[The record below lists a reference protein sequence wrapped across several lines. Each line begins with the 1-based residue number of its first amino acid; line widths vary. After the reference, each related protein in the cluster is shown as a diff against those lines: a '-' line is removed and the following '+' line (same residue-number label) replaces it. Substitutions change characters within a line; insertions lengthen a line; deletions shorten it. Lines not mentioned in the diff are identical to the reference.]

1 MLRCPHCRTRRST
14 WQLMAQHLKA
24 HPECAPC
31 DCGGY
36 GWKNGGTLHRRGST
50 YCLKR
55 WDGPANVASRAGASD
70 TEVQQLRERLAAE
83 RECPF

>member
-1 MLRCPHCRTRRST
+1 MVE
-14 WQLMAQHLKA
+14 HLKA

-36 GWKNGGTLHRRGST
+36 GWRNGGTLHRRGST
-50 YCLKR
+50 YCYKR
-55 WDGPANVASRAGASD
+55 WDGPANIASRAGASD
-70 TEVQQLRERLAAE
+70 EEVAAIRARLAAE